1 MKKLILLLSMSLT
14 LAAFSSHDEIPQD
27 ENDLPPGIMQPVEGT
42 GAIAGGSWVPE
53 IQQQS
58 MPINMQ

>member
-14 LAAFSSHDEIPQD
+14 LAACSSHDEIPKD

-42 GAIAGGSWVPE
+42 SAIAGGSWVPE